1 MLVSNIAAGMIIGK
15 SGQTIKSLQEEN
27 DVKIQISKKDDITS
41 LPERIL
47 TITSSETESIL
58 RALAPILELLR
69 NDPDCPKWK
78 KLLSYSSYPTI
89 GRNPSPSTSSVLN
102 NSIGSIGN
110 SAMSNASMFNAAHS
124 MSNLQSAMLAAGSAA
139 AAGGAGA
146 THDYTTPSSFL
157 SMFQHPAAY
166 AAAFGNTSSIAAQ
179 AQAAQQ
185 QQQQQQAQG
194 ASFNAAMLSYSYAQ
208 SLMTN
213 SSYLG
218 QINPVMVDGVNL
230 MVPGAT
236 LCTYEI
242 AVPEIMISSVIGHSG
257 KLLTDLMQS
266 TATRITISGKGEYI
280 PGTYN
285 RKLTIIGPIL
295 SVQAAQ
301 MIILQKIMKEQ
312 EVYRK
317 QGLV

>member
-1 MLVSNIAAGMIIGK
+1 MLISNIAAGMIIGK

-27 DVKIQISKKDDITS
+27 GVKIQISKKDDTAS

-47 TITSSETESIL
+47 TITAGEPEAIV
-58 RALAPILELLR
+58 RALAPILELTR
-69 NDPDCPKWK
+69 NDPDIHKWK
-78 KLLSYSSYPTI
+78 KLLSYAGYSSRI
-89 GRNPSPSTSSVLN
+89 SSSSPGPLLGSTGNSSGGYSAHSLSGLHASPVVGSTQDYSTS
-102 NSIGSIGN
+102 
-110 SAMSNASMFNAAHS
+110 
-124 MSNLQSAMLAAGSAA
+124 
-139 AAGGAGA
+139 
-146 THDYTTPSSFL
+146 SSFL
-157 SMFQHPAAY
+157 SMLQHPAY
-166 AAAFGNTSSIAAQ
+166 ASFSGASMAQAAQ
-179 AQAAQQ
+179 AQAAQA
-185 QQQQQQAQG
+185 QAQAAQAHVQAQANAG
-194 ASFNAAMLSYSYAQ
+194 ASFNAAMLSYTYAQ

-218 QINPVMVDGVNL
+218 HTNPVMVDGVNL

-242 AVPEIMISSVIGHSG
+242 AIPEIMISTVIGHGG
-257 KLLTDLMQS
+257 KLLSDLMQS
-266 TATRITISGKGEYI
+266 TATRITLSGKGEYI

-301 MIILQKIMKEQ
+301 MIIVQKIMKEQ
-312 EVYRK
+312 EAYRK